1 MQTPLNWREIAFN
14 SVPVA
19 AVKKVSNVNE
29 VREGCDHY
37 LKYSPNYVYCD
48 AFMCIAFIY
57 IYIYIYI
64 SFSGARSKRKDVV
77 WCACE
82 LQGLQQLFHTHAR
95 RV

>member
-57 IYIYIYI
+57 IYIYIYLHKFFRCKI
-64 SFSGARSKRKDVV
+64 ETERCWLVR
-77 WCACE
+77 
-82 LQGLQQLFHTHAR
+82 L
-95 RV
+95 